1 MKLNTSVF
9 LGIKDEKIAK
19 SAMANSEKGKN
30 VFSLPNGQ
38 LLIDNAR

>member
-9 LGIKDEKIAK
+9 LVIKDENK
-19 SAMANSEKGKN
+19 SEKGKN